1 MTRRTILQALPMLP
15 LAACAPA
22 FGQGERRYDILI
34 KNGEVHDPA
43 RKFRQRA
50 DVAVLDG
57 KVAAIEAGIPAERG
71 IDVIDASG
79 MFVTPGLIDLHA
91 HVYHGLSFGVEAD
104 PLAERSGVTTMIDAG
119 TFSWNQ
125 MGAFRKFIVEPA
137 QSRIYGY
144 VFLYP
149 VNRNPDDDSVRYVR
163 QQMRLT
169 GETAIQNRDIVL
181 GVKYQVGANM
191 AGRFTFDFLKIAR
204 ELCDQYKLPLMTHVS
219 AAPPQTDEVMPLMK
233 AGDVVTHCFTGHTL
247 GILDEA
253 GKLRKSVL
261 DARAR
266 GVLFDIGHGAGSFNF
281 EAARKAMAQGFLP
294 DTISTDVYTA
304 SINGPVFDMPTTMN
318 KMLHLGMSFDD
329 VLLRTTAAPA
339 KIVNRLEGM
348 GRLQV
353 GGPAD
358 IALLAMEQG
367 QFKLVD
373 AQWNAVTIEQRL
385 VSRLTICRGKRLVA
399 PM

>member
-1 MTRRTILQALPMLP
+1 
-15 LAACAPA
+15 
-22 FGQGERRYDILI
+22 
-34 KNGEVHDPA
+34 
-43 RKFRQRA
+43 
-50 DVAVLDG
+50 
-57 KVAAIEAGIPAERG
+57 
-71 IDVIDASG
+71 
-79 MFVTPGLIDLHA
+79 
-91 HVYHGLSFGVEAD
+91 
-104 PLAERSGVTTMIDAG
+104 
-119 TFSWNQ
+119 
-125 MGAFRKFIVEPA
+125 
-137 QSRIYGY
+137 
-144 VFLYP
+144 
-149 VNRNPDDDSVRYVR
+149 
-163 QQMRLT
+163 
-169 GETAIQNRDIVL
+169 
-181 GVKYQVGANM
+181 
-191 AGRFTFDFLKIAR
+191 
-204 ELCDQYKLPLMTHVS
+204 LCDQYKLPLMAHVS
-219 AAPPQTDEVMPLMK
+219 AAPPQADEVMPLMK

-281 EAARKAMAQGFLP
+281 EAARKAMDQGFLP

-318 KMLHLGMSFDD
+318 KLLHLGMSFDD
-329 VLLRTTAAPA
+329 VLLRVTAAPA

-348 GRLQV
+348 GRLEV

-373 AQWNAVTIEQRL
+373 AQWNAVTVEKRL

-399 PM
+399 SM

>member
-1 MTRRTILQALPMLP
+1 
-15 LAACAPA
+15 
-22 FGQGERRYDILI
+22 
-34 KNGEVHDPA
+34 
-43 RKFRQRA
+43 
-50 DVAVLDG
+50 
-57 KVAAIEAGIPAERG
+57 
-71 IDVIDASG
+71 
-79 MFVTPGLIDLHA
+79 
-91 HVYHGLSFGVEAD
+91 
-104 PLAERSGVTTMIDAG
+104 MIDAG

-149 VNRNPDDDSVRYVR
+149 VNRNPDDDPVKYVR
-163 QQMRLT
+163 QQMRRT
-169 GETAIQNRDIVL
+169 GETAIENRDIVL

-204 ELCDQYKLPLMTHVS
+204 ELCDQYKLPLMAHVS

-281 EAARKAMAQGFLP
+281 ATARKAMDQGFLP

-304 SINGPVFDMPTTMN
+304 SINGPAFDMPTTMN
-318 KMLHLGMSFDD
+318 KLLHLGMSFDD
-329 VLLRTTAAPA
+329 VLLRVTAAPA

-348 GRLQV
+348 GRLEV

-367 QFKLVD
+367 QFQLVD
-373 AQWNAVTIEQRL
+373 AQWNAVTIEKRL

-399 PM
+399 RV